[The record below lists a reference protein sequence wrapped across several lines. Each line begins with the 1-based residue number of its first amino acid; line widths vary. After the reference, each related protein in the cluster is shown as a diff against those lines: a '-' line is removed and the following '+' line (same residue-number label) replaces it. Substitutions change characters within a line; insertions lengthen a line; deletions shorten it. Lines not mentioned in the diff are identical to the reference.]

1 MQTMQAHNSQE
12 ERILVLAPKGRDA
25 QVIEQVLQRDAVHC
39 HACAGYQDLLD
50 QLGLPAGAALIVEE
64 ALNGVDIGQLIG
76 KLETQPSWSD
86 FPIVLLMSPLSATTG
101 IDARMTFKRL
111 GNVILLERPFKAET
125 LLRAAASVL
134 RARRRQ
140 YQARSDLQ
148 ERMDLNAT
156 LESRIAE
163 RTAALAQ
170 ANDRLMRE
178 MNERERAQMAL
189 VQTQKME
196 ALGHLT
202 SGISHDFNNLL
213 SIIQGNADLLDL
225 LTTDERLKRMANT
238 IRKAAKQGAK
248 MTGQLLAFSRAQPLD
263 LKAFDLN
270 KALEGVK
277 ELLSASLGSK
287 VQVQLDLAPGVS
299 FVRADLNQ
307 IELAILNLAIN
318 AKDAIRGPGTV
329 TVRTAVG
336 PAPSDLPAGHDYA
349 VISVIDTGHGINSEI
364 LAKVF
369 DPFFTTKPLG
379 KGTGLGLS
387 QVYGIA
393 QQSGGTAKI
402 KSQVGQGT
410 TVEIWL
416 PLAEAQEMAEPM
428 PRGDAAPQSDGTRAC
443 IVVVEDDSRVRQ
455 FIVESLEIL
464 GYQVMQAEH
473 GQAGLEQLEATQP
486 DLLITDF
493 LMPGMTGAELIK
505 KAHQKYPGMPAIIAT
520 GYADLQAIDEVI
532 DTDMVLRKPF
542 QLNELAYKVKSAL
555 AKGRRAAEAAV
566 SG

>member
-416 PLAEAQEMAEPM
+416 PLAEAQETAEPM
-428 PRGDAAPQSDGTRAC
+428 PRGDATPRSDGTRAC

-505 KAHQKYPGMPAIIAT
+505 KAHQKYPGLPAIIAT

>member
-1 MQTMQAHNSQE
+1 MQAHNSQE

-505 KAHQKYPGMPAIIAT
+505 KAHQKYPGLPAIIAT

>member
-1 MQTMQAHNSQE
+1 MQPPPSDE
-12 ERILVLAPKGRDA
+12 ERILVLAPRGRDA
-25 QVIEQVLQRDAVHC
+25 QVIEQVLLRDGIQC
-39 HACAGYQDLLD
+39 SACSAYEDLLA
-50 QLGLPAGAALIVEE
+50 QLDRPVGAAFIVEE
-64 ALNGVDIGQLIG
+64 ALYETDLTPLMD
-76 KLETQPSWSD
+76 KLAQQPSWSD
-86 FPIVLLMSPLSATTG
+86 FPIVLLMSPITG
-101 IDARMTFKRL
+101 KSGVNTRLRFKNL
-111 GNVILLERPFKAET
+111 GNVILLERPINAES
-125 LLRAAASVL
+125 LRSAAASVL
-134 RARRRQ
+134 RARKRQ

-148 ERMDLNAT
+148 ERADLNAT

-248 MTGQLLAFSRAQPLD
+248 MTGQLLAFSRGQPLD

-277 ELLSASLGSK
+277 DLLTASLGAR
-287 VQVQLDLAPGVS
+287 VRVQLDLAPDIS
-299 FVRADLNQ
+299 FVKADLNQ
-307 IELAILNLAIN
+307 IELAVLNLAIN
-318 AKDAIRGPGTV
+318 AKDAIQGTGTV
-329 TVRTAVG
+329 TVKTAVR
-336 PAPSDLPAGHDYA
+336 PAPDGLIADRDYA
-349 VISVIDTGHGINSEI
+349 VISVIDTGEGINPEI

-393 QQSGGTAKI
+393 QQSGGTAKV
-402 KSQVGQGT
+402 KSEVGVGT

-416 PLAEAQEMAEPM
+416 PLADPEDKVEPELR
-428 PRGDAAPQSDGTRAC
+428 PDLRINPDERRAC
-443 IVVVEDDSRVRQ
+443 IFVVEDEPTVRQ

-464 GYQVMQAEH
+464 GYRVMQAEH
-473 GQAGLEQLEATQP
+473 AQAGLDQLETVHP

-505 KAHQKYPGMPAIIAT
+505 KAQKKYPGLPAIIAT
-520 GYADLQAIDEVI
+520 GYADLQAVDEVI
-532 DTDMVLRKPF
+532 DTEMVLRKPF
-542 QLNELAYKVKSAL
+542 QLNDLAYKVRFALSRSTRALPVAL
-555 AKGRRAAEAAV
+555 AN
-566 SG
+566 

>member
-1 MQTMQAHNSQE
+1 MQPMPARNSQE

-25 QVIEQVLQRDAVHC
+25 QVIDQVLQRDGVQC

-50 QLGLPAGAALIVEE
+50 QLDLPAGAALIAEE
-64 ALNGVDIGQLIG
+64 ALNGVDICQLIG
-76 KLETQPSWSD
+76 KMETQPSWSD
-86 FPIVLLMSPLSATTG
+86 FPIVLLMSPLSAKTG
-101 IDARMTFKRL
+101 IDARKTFKRL
-111 GNVILLERPFKAET
+111 GNVILLERPFTAET

-140 YQARSDLQ
+140 YQARTDLQ

-225 LTTDERLKRMANT
+225 LATDERLKRMANT
-238 IRKAAKQGAK
+238 IRRAAKQGAK
-248 MTGQLLAFSRAQPLD
+248 MTSQLLAFSRAQPLD
-263 LKAFDLN
+263 LKTFDLN

-277 ELLSASLGSK
+277 ELLAASLGSR
-287 VQVQLDLAPGVS
+287 VQVQLDLAPGVF
-299 FVRADLNQ
+299 FVKADLNQ

-318 AKDAIRGPGTV
+318 ARDAIHGPGTV
-329 TVRTAVG
+329 TVRTAVE
-336 PAPSDLPAGHDYA
+336 PAPPGLPARRDYA
-349 VISVIDTGHGINSEI
+349 VISVIDSGHGINSEI

-416 PLAEAQEMAEPM
+416 PLAEAQEMAEPV
-428 PRGDAAPQSDGTRAC
+428 PGGDATPRSDGTRAC
-443 IVVVEDDSRVRQ
+443 IAVVEDDSRVRQ

-473 GQAGLEQLEATQP
+473 GQAALEQLEATQP

-505 KAHQKYPGMPAIIAT
+505 IAQQKYPGLPAIIAT

-532 DTDMVLRKPF
+532 ATDMVLRKPF
-542 QLNELAYKVKSAL
+542 QLNELAHIVKSAL
-555 AKGRRAAEAAV
+555 AQGRRAAEAAV
-566 SG
+566 SD

>member
-1 MQTMQAHNSQE
+1 MQAHNSQE

-25 QVIEQVLQRDAVHC
+25 QVIEQVLLRDAVHC
-39 HACAGYQDLLD
+39 HACTGYLDFLD
-50 QLGLPAGAALIVEE
+50 QLDLPAGAALIVEE
-64 ALNGVDIGQLIG
+64 ALNGVDISQLIG

-505 KAHQKYPGMPAIIAT
+505 KAHQKYPGLPAIIAT